1 MYSVRCPAA
10 QRHRRK
16 QCGDK
21 EYRRLNSRLQRRI
34 GTLSCKHIAWPIK
47 LGVDSP
53 QWTDEQ
59 LAEMARENAKGITYE
74 GRHYT
79 QYEAT
84 QQQKALENS
93 IRQCKDHI
101 AVAQEE
107 GKKPGKAIPR
117 ILTP

>member
-1 MYSVRCPAA
+1 MCIRD
-10 QRHRRK
+10 R
-16 QCGDK
+16 
-21 EYRRLNSRLQRRI
+21 
-34 GTLSCKHIAWPIK
+34 
-47 LGVDSP
+47 GVDSP

-101 AVAQEE
+101 AAAQEE
-107 GKKPGKAIPR
+107 GQLGSGCLLYTSGDKKKTG
-117 ILTP
+117 